1 MKKIFTRGNRW
12 PRTSTAVFLVIAFL
26 TAIFAPFLPATEA
39 TAATGPAV
47 TITAPTSGSYVNT
60 ATPVLSYTLTAGS
73 NTSTISSVAV
83 KVDNDATVT
92 AETTQT
98 ISGTVSR
105 TWNFPSLADGP
116 HTATVTATDAD
127 GYPSYATS
135 IFTVD
140 TVAPTVNI
148 TTAPIDGSLINI
160 TTPALAYSV
169 TDSNTVSTVVT
180 LNGVQ
185 VLTANSI
192 STTLGPLNDGPY
204 TLKITSTDAA
214 GNTTTKT
221 LSFTVDTV
229 APNPPVL
236 SSVAT
241 ITASNESTVSVAGIT
256 EANSTVIITATDSA
270 NNSVT
275 ATDTNTANGT
285 FSANMDL
292 SGLKDGTITFIAK
305 AVDAANNTST
315 ASAPVTAVKDTTAP
329 AVNIA
334 SPATGS
340 LINTKTPTLTYSV
353 VDSSTPITEVVEV
366 DGVTQNVKSGD
377 LLTGISTDGTHTVKV
392 IATDPMG
399 NSGSATST
407 FTVDTV
413 APNPPVLSSVAT
425 ITASNQATVSVTGT
439 AEANSTVIITAT
451 SNKGGASKTDTV
463 TASSNGTFSANMDL
477 SGLRDGT
484 ITFTAK
490 AVDAA
495 GNTSTASAPVTAVK
509 DTVTLT
515 IISPSGA
522 IDTNTPTLTYSVV
535 DSNTAAAVLLFID
548 GQLQPNVVSSGY
560 VFNPLSDGPHS
571 ITINYA
577 DSIGNIISASSSF
590 TVKSAITINNPVDG
604 SVINT
609 DTVKLD
615 YSVADTNT
623 PAKLQGYSLDNGEF
637 HIIDSSP
644 TVIGSLTDGTH
655 SLTIYYVDSNGK
667 ISTASSTF
675 TVITTPLY
683 RLYNKYSGDHFYT
696 TDSGEATFAENNAG
710 YTYEGIAAYVSSTQT
725 TGTTPLYRLYNK
737 YSGDHFYTA
746 DSGEKDTA
754 QSLAGYNLEG
764 IAAYVWQK

>member
-148 TTAPIDGSLINI
+148 TTAPIDGSLIN
-160 TTPALAYSV
+160 TKTPTLAYSV
-169 TDSNTVSTVVT
+169 VDSNTVSTVVT

-185 VLTANSI
+185 ILTANNT
-192 STTLGPLNDGPY
+192 STTLGPLSDGPY

-214 GNTTTKT
+214 LNTTTKT

-241 ITASNESTVSVAGIT
+241 ITASNESTVSVTGTA
-256 EANSTVIITATDSA
+256 EANSTVIITATDGA
-270 NNSVT
+270 KNVT
-275 ATDTNTANGT
+275 KTDTNTANGT

-292 SGLKDGTITFIAK
+292 SSLKDGTITFTAQ
-305 AVDAANNTST
+305 AVDAAGNTST
-315 ASAPVTAVKDTTAP
+315 ASAPVTAVKDTTDP
-329 AVNIA
+329 TVTIA

-696 TDSGEATFAENNAG
+696 
-710 YTYEGIAAYVSSTQT
+710 
-725 TGTTPLYRLYNK
+725 
-737 YSGDHFYTA
+737 A